1 MRATETAG
9 MRCRGAESRAGRV
22 RHTAV
27 RRRRGG
33 LPLIGAAAV
42 VLGLGL
48 AACGSS
54 SAASPPTSEHPPT
67 SSTVASATH
76 PSGAKSGGP
85 VVETAVVA
93 GFGRILV
100 TSSGR
105 TLYELS
111 SDTLDH
117 STCSSACEAA
127 WPPLALSQGEHAAA
141 GNGAKASCL
150 AGRSGVA
157 TEPSGGHQVA
167 YCGRPLYS
175 FSGDS
180 AAGEVN
186 GFGIHAFG
194 GTWYPVSASGTP
206 VEHRSSS
213 SGVTTTTSHSSGYGY

>member
-1 MRATETAG
+1 MKATKTADTGYLRAQ
-9 MRCRGAESRAGRV
+9 SRAGR
-22 RHTAV
+22 RYRPAV
-27 RRRRGG
+27 HRGLGG
-33 LPLIGAAAV
+33 LPLIGAVAV

-54 SAASPPTSEHPPT
+54 SAASPTTSTHAPT
-67 SSTVASATH
+67 SSTATPSSSAK
-76 PSGAKSGGP
+76 PGGP
-85 VVETAVVA
+85 VVATAVVA

-111 SDTLDH
+111 SDTPGH

-127 WPPLALSQGEHAAA
+127 WPPLALNPSEHATA
-141 GNGAKASCL
+141 GSGARASCL
-150 AGRSGVA
+150 AGRSGIA

-167 YCGRPLYS
+167 YCGHPLYT

-180 AAGEVN
+180 ASGQVN

-194 GTWYPVSASGTP
+194 GTWYPMSASGTP

-213 SGVTTTTSHSSGYGY
+213 SGATTTTSHSSGYGY